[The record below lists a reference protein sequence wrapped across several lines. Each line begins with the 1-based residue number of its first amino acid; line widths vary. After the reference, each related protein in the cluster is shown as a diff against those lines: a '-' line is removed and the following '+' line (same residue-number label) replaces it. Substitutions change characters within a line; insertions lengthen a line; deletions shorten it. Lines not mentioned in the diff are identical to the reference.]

1 MEIDLS
7 IIIVN
12 YNGMGYFQ
20 KCFDS
25 IYEKLKTI
33 SFEIIVIDNNSND
46 NSVSFINKNFPKVKL
61 IESKINYGF
70 GKGNNEAVKHA
81 NGKYLL
87 LLNNDTI
94 ILDDFSSLLFFLQE
108 NNDVGAI
115 GINMLNKEKTY
126 LQAAGNFPDFF
137 NLFWMKLAF
146 NFNSDFK
153 TGNFKQDF
161 YNVDW
166 LTGSFLL
173 MPKHVY
179 SEVGG
184 FDEDYFLYVEDV
196 DLCKK
201 IANKGYK
208 RVFCSKLNYIHF
220 VGFNTNKNPMLIK
233 GYSIY
238 IDKHFEGISKIVHK
252 FALWTNKIIKK
263 IK

>member
-1 MEIDLS
+1 MQLS
-7 IIIVN
+7 IIIIN
-12 YNGMGYFQ
+12 YNGIKYFQ

-33 SFEIIVIDNNSND
+33 SFEIIVLDNNSKD
-46 NSVSFINKNFPKVKL
+46 NSVSFIKEKFPKVKL

-70 GKGNNEAVKHA
+70 GKGNNEAVKQA
-81 NGKYLL
+81 MGNYLL

-94 ILDDFSSLLFFLQE
+94 LLEDFSSLIDLLKE
-108 NNDVGAI
+108 NKDIGTI
-115 GINMLNKEKTY
+115 GINMLNKDKKY

-146 NFNSDFK
+146 NINSDFK

-179 SEVGG
+179 NEVGG

-208 RVFCSKLNYIHF
+208 RVFCSKFNYVHF
-220 VGFNTNKNPMLIK
+220 VGFNTSKNPMLIK

-252 FALWTNKIIKK
+252 LALFTNKIIKK